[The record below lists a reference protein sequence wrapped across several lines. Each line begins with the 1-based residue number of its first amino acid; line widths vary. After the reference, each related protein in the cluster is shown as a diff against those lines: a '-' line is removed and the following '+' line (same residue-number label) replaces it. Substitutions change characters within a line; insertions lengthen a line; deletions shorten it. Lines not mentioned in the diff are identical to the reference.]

1 MKRIA
6 LPLTILITLLWAA
19 LQPSEVLTFS
29 AAFMPMREALTLLS
43 GALALGWMGFC
54 MVLALRP
61 AWLERSLGGLDK
73 LYHIHKW
80 AGITAV
86 LLVVTHWLLILSP
99 RTLASWGWIEAVGRD
114 RHGHGGH
121 GGHGG
126 ASLIGLAKEMGEWSA
141 WIMIVLGIV
150 ALLRFVPY
158 GWFRKLHKGFPVAFL
173 IGAFHSVVMLQKEN
187 MAMTPFGLLLIAISL
202 VGSVIAIVS
211 LYGLI
216 GRNRRHR
223 GQITSAETTA
233 SGVLDLHVNPGHD
246 WPGHEAGQFAL
257 LTLDRS
263 EGPHPFTIV
272 SDWKPG
278 TSLRFAIKPLG
289 DYTRSLAGRV
299 KAGDTVFV
307 EGPYGRFDF
316 GEVSEDQVWVAGGV
330 GVAPF
335 LARLESLASSKATAS
350 ARGKVHFFYCVRS
363 ARDASFPEG
372 LADLCRRAGVDL
384 HLWIDDQYG
393 QIQPDEIGQF
403 VSKARTV
410 WFCGP
415 SGWAAILQSYFQ
427 RHCGLPVERFHRE
440 IFEFR

>member
-6 LPLTILITLLWAA
+6 LPLTILIALLWAA
-19 LQPSEVLTFS
+19 LQPVEILTFS
-29 AAFMPMREALTLLS
+29 APFMQMRKALTLLT

-54 MVLALRP
+54 MLLALRP

-73 LYHIHKW
+73 LYHVHKW
-80 AGITAV
+80 AGISAV

-99 RTLASWGWIEAVGRD
+99 RTLVAWGWIEGGGRG
-114 RHGHGGH
+114 RHGGG
-121 GGHGG
+121 GGG
-126 ASLIGLAKEMGEWSA
+126 SLIGLAKEMGEWSA

-173 IGAFHSVVMLQKEN
+173 IGAFHSVVMLQKESV
-187 MAMTPFGLLLIAISL
+187 ATTPFGLTLIAISL
-202 VGSVIAIVS
+202 IGGAIAVIS
-211 LYGLI
+211 LAGLI
-216 GRNRRHR
+216 GRGKQHR
-223 GQITSAETTA
+223 GVVTSAATTE
-233 SGVLDLHVNPGHD
+233 SGVLDLKVNPGHN

-278 TSLRFAIKPLG
+278 KPLRFAIKPLG
-289 DYTRSLAGRV
+289 DYTRSLAGRINV
-299 KAGDTVFV
+299 GDSVII

-316 GEVSEDQVWVAGGV
+316 GDVSEDQVWVAGGV

-335 LARLESLASSKATAS
+335 LARLEMLANSPATSLAK
-350 ARGKVHFFYCVRS
+350 GKVHFFYCVRN

-372 LADLCRRAGVDL
+372 LKALCQKAGVEL
-384 HLWIDDQYG
+384 HLWVDERYG
-393 QIQPDEIGQF
+393 QIQPGEIGQF
-403 VSKARTV
+403 VAKARNV

-415 SGWAAILQSYFQ
+415 SRWATSLQSYFQ
-427 RHCGLPVERFHRE
+427 KHCDLPPERFHRE